1 MGNPVLSVPAEFR
14 GPVCAAGGVSLHHRE
29 REETRGE
36 EKSRSLASLGTTNL
50 DGAAKRALLR
60 GGVGLFE
67 DRLFAGSRSGKRV
80 GWLCRL
86 CRGGRG
92 PQFAPPFPERR
103 LVLQPGASLA
113 TAGIVVG
120 LFFLSLFVSGSL
132 SPRPR

>member
-86 CRGGRG
+86 CRGGGGR
-92 PQFAPPFPERR
+92 PFRPPFPVRVLVQPPRR
-103 LVLQPGASLA
+103 LRA
-113 TAGIVVG
+113 TPR
-120 LFFLSLFVSGSL
+120 LFFCLLCLSFFSCL
-132 SPRPR
+132 S